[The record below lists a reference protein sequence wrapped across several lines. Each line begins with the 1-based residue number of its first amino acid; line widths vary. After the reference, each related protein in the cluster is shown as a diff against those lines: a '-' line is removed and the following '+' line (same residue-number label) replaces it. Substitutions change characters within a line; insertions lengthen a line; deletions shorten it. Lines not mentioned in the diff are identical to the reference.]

1 MEQRDVVRH
10 TIQTL
15 EQLGIRYA
23 IVGSLASMAYGEA
36 RLTRDMDVLVEL
48 TADHVAGLCAAFAGP
63 DWYLSRPAVEHAVRQ
78 RTQFNAIHTT
88 SGNKVDFIVAKNDEW
103 GYLQLN
109 RRRQVGLAADLTGFA
124 ADPEDVILGKL
135 LYYKQG
141 HSDKHLRDIA
151 GMLAVSREEID
162 LERLAFWAQKL
173 AVDNILRTLLE
184 SLENPP

>member
-1 MEQRDVVRH
+1 VEQRDVVRH
-10 TIQTL
+10 TVEAL

-48 TADHVAGLCAAFAGP
+48 SAIHVAALCSSFPAP
-63 DWYLSRPAVEHAVRQ
+63 DWYLSPLAVDEAVRK

-88 SGNKVDFIVAKNDEW
+88 SGNKVDFIVAQDDEW
-103 GYLQLN
+103 GRLQLA
-109 RRRQVGLAADLTGFA
+109 RRRRVGLAADITGFA
-124 ADPEDVILGKL
+124 ADVEDVILGKL
-135 LYYKQG
+135 LYYQQG
-141 HSDKHLRDIA
+141 YSDKHLRDIA

-162 LERLAFWAQKL
+162 LNRLTFWAKKL
-173 AVDNILRTLLE
+173 GVDNVLATLLE